1 MNHLLSLVSGNSS
14 PLGLPGGAT
23 SSVQPDTSFAKLV
36 NASPTQTPGNLPFS
50 AGRPSAQP
58 MIFDAGQSIAT
69 TGLLPPM
76 RSAGTLP
83 EGEALPLNQAPS
95 SVAPLL
101 KGEAMP
107 LNQAPSSMPI
117 PDIAKTMPSTALADG
132 LIPLEQVVEA
142 PVEEGVSLAGETI
155 STPRD
160 VPTVKTDDA
169 KPTEMIGQVE
179 GEAMPAS
186 VPAPATPTP
195 PVAAAKTSERDSAP
209 TQQPHSQASVEPGV
223 ELVGEIVQPSA
234 QQSLED
240 VPDTTDAE
248 VAQSDPSSSD
258 SDPLPAEPTAP
269 DIPQASESLPAY
281 GGAVPVHSARPRLA
295 IETGGDPEPA
305 EIPTGDRQ
313 APSVAI
319 NDRQPSEAASPRSS
333 MAKPPESGGTRD
345 FAQLV
350 QSNGSDAASPP
361 INDGAGG
368 SEMLSQFRTD
378 PAKSPAEIVRPAGAA
393 PETISARPGEIGRQ
407 LGIEIVRQN
416 LDGRDSLT
424 IRLDPAEMGE
434 IQVRLQF
441 DDKGTMRAHV
451 SAESSV
457 ALEMLRRD
465 SGDLVR
471 ALGDAGV
478 RTDAQSFQ
486 FEARSQGRGDQQG
499 QHNRPETP
507 ARQDA
512 GYAEGEADNDAQ
524 SPRPKLRS
532 SGSLDLFA

>member
-1 MNHLLSLVSGNSS
+1 MNYLLSLVSGNSS

-23 SSVQPDTSFAKLV
+23 SSVQTDTSFAKLV
-36 NASPTQTPGNLPFS
+36 NASPTQMPGNLPFS

-69 TGLLPPM
+69 NGLLPPM
-76 RSAGTLP
+76 RSAGPLL
-83 EGEALPLNQAPS
+83 EGEALPLDQAPS
-95 SVAPLL
+95 SLAPQL

-160 VPTVKTDDA
+160 VLTVKTDDA
-169 KPTEMIGQVE
+169 KPTEVIGQVE
-179 GEAMPAS
+179 GEAMPA
-186 VPAPATPTP
+186 PAPATPTP
-195 PVAAAKTSERDSAP
+195 PVVAAKTSERASAP
-209 TQQPHSQASVEPGV
+209 TQQPHSQAGVEPGV
-223 ELVGEIVQPSA
+223 ELVGEIVQPSP

-248 VAQSDPSSSD
+248 IAQSDPSSSD
-258 SDPLPAEPTAP
+258 SDTLPAQPTAQ
-269 DIPQASESLPAY
+269 DIHQANESLPAY

-295 IETGGDPEPA
+295 IETGGDPETV

-313 APSVAI
+313 SPSVAI

-333 MAKPPESGGTRD
+333 MAKAPESGGTRD

-368 SEMLSQFRTD
+368 SEMVSQFRTD
-378 PAKSPAEIVRPAGAA
+378 PAKNPAEIVRPAGPA

-407 LGIEIVRQN
+407 LGVEIVRQN

-512 GYAEGEADNDAQ
+512 GYAEGEADTDDQ